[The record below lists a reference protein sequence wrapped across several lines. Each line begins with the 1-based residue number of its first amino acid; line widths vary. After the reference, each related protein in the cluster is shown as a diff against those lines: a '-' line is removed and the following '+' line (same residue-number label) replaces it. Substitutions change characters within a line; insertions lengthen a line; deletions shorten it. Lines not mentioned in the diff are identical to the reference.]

1 MIAGIF
7 VLLAKIVL
15 FNLQQLATTM
25 IPVSLRLLGQ
35 SVDMYTMPTKTARLE
50 DLAENLTRRLGVP
63 FRPNPKGGIAFREP
77 LRLTSWSV
85 PLVFDGH
92 AAWDH
97 GSLVPT
103 DFVGHVLW
111 AALRSTTGRDDP
123 RPYWHCNLSESA
135 GAAIVEHLTDQDSG
149 DGWVIGEDVLLDGP
163 AAIQPAEPKRRS
175 HHRVA

>member
-1 MIAGIF
+1 
-7 VLLAKIVL
+7 
-15 FNLQQLATTM
+15 
-25 IPVSLRLLGQ
+25 
-35 SVDMYTMPTKTARLE
+35 MYTMPTKTALLE

-111 AALRSTTGRDDP
+111 AALRSTSGRDDP
-123 RPYWHCNLSESA
+123 RPYWHCTLSESA
-135 GAAIVEHLTDQDSG
+135 GEAIIEHLTDEDSG
-149 DGWVIGEDVLLDGP
+149 DGWVIGQDVLLEPP
-163 AAIQPAEPKRRS
+163 AAVEAPKPKRRFS
-175 HHRVA
+175 HKVA

>member
-1 MIAGIF
+1 M
-7 VLLAKIVL
+7 L
-15 FNLQQLATTM
+15 
-25 IPVSLRLLGQ
+25 SWRL
-35 SVDMYTMPTKTARLE
+35 VDMYIMPTQSVRLE

-63 FRPNPKGGIAFREP
+63 FRPNNKGGISFREP

-111 AALRSTTGRDDP
+111 AALRSTAGRDDP

-135 GAAIVEHLTDQDSG
+135 GEALIDHLTDEDSG
-149 DGWVIGEDVLLDGP
+149 DGWVIGDDVLLENP
-163 AAIQPAEPKRRS
+163 AAVEPPKPKMGKRRS
-175 HHRVA
+175 HVA

>member
-1 MIAGIF
+1 M
-7 VLLAKIVL
+7 
-15 FNLQQLATTM
+15 
-25 IPVSLRLLGQ
+25 LLGGT
-35 SVDMYTMPTKTARLE
+35 VDRYTMPTETLLLE

-63 FRPNPKGGIAFREP
+63 FRPTPKGGISFRDP

-111 AALRSTTGRDDP
+111 AALRSTAGRDDP
-123 RPYWHCNLSESA
+123 RPYWHCNLSPSA
-135 GAAIVEHLTDQDSG
+135 AEAIIEHLTEEDAG
-149 DGWVIGEDVLLDGP
+149 DGWVIGEDVLLKP
-163 AAIQPAEPKRRS
+163 PVAAEAPKSKPFKRRS
-175 HHRVA
+175 SHQVA

>member
-1 MIAGIF
+1 M
-7 VLLAKIVL
+7 L
-15 FNLQQLATTM
+15 
-25 IPVSLRLLGQ
+25 SRRL
-35 SVDMYTMPTKTARLE
+35 VDMYTMPTQSVRLE

-63 FRPNPKGGIAFREP
+63 FRPNNKGGISFREP

-111 AALRSTTGRDDP
+111 AALRATAGRDDP

-135 GAAIVEHLTDQDSG
+135 GEAVIEHLTDEDSG
-149 DGWVIGEDVLLDGP
+149 DGWVIGDDVLLEQP
-163 AAIQPAEPKRRS
+163 AAGEAPKPKFGKRRS
-175 HHRVA
+175 HVA

>member
-1 MIAGIF
+1 MRSAG
-7 VLLAKIVL
+7 A
-15 FNLQQLATTM
+15 
-25 IPVSLRLLGQ
+25 
-35 SVDMYTMPTKTARLE
+35 VDMYTMPTKTVQLD

-63 FRPNPKGGIAFREP
+63 FRPNNKGGVSFRDP

-111 AALRSTTGRDDP
+111 AALRSTVGRDDP
-123 RPYWHCNLSESA
+123 RPYWHCNLTEYA
-135 GAAIVEHLTDQDSG
+135 GQAIVDHLTEQDAG
-149 DGWVIGEDVLLDGP
+149 DGWVIGEDVLLKP
-163 AAIQPAEPKRRS
+163 PAEPAKPRAKRRFN
-175 HHRVA
+175 VA

>member
-1 MIAGIF
+1 
-7 VLLAKIVL
+7 
-15 FNLQQLATTM
+15 
-25 IPVSLRLLGQ
+25 
-35 SVDMYTMPTKTARLE
+35 MYTMLTKTALLE

-111 AALRSTTGRDDP
+111 AALRSTSGRDDP
-123 RPYWHCNLSESA
+123 RPYWHCNLGESA
-135 GAAIVEHLTDQDSG
+135 AEAIIEHLTEQDSG
-149 DGWVIGEDVLLDGP
+149 DGWVIGEDVLLDP
-163 AAIQPAEPKRRS
+163 PLVAESPKPKSKPFRGRS
-175 HHRVA
+175 HKVA

>member
-1 MIAGIF
+1 MLSG
-7 VLLAKIVL
+7 
-15 FNLQQLATTM
+15 
-25 IPVSLRLLGQ
+25 G
-35 SVDMYTMPTKTARLE
+35 SVDMYTMPTKTAQLE

-111 AALRSTTGRDDP
+111 AALRSTAGRDDP
-123 RPYWHCNLSESA
+123 RPYWHCNVTQSA
-135 GAAIVEHLTDQDSG
+135 GEAIIEHLTDEDSG
-149 DGWVIGEDVLLDGP
+149 DGWVIGEDVLLKPP
-163 AAIQPAEPKRRS
+163 AVAEPAKVKPFGRRS
-175 HHRVA
+175 HQVA

>member
-1 MIAGIF
+1 MLSG
-7 VLLAKIVL
+7 V
-15 FNLQQLATTM
+15 
-25 IPVSLRLLGQ
+25 P
-35 SVDMYTMPTKTARLE
+35 VDMYTMPTDTLLLE

-63 FRPNPKGGIAFREP
+63 FRPNPKGGPGGGIAFREA

-111 AALRSTTGRDDP
+111 AALRSTAGRDDP
-123 RPYWHCNLSESA
+123 RPYWHCNLSQYA
-135 GAAIVEHLTDQDSG
+135 GDAI
-149 DGWVIGEDVLLDGP
+149 I
-163 AAIQPAEPKRRS
+163 
-175 HHRVA
+175 

>member
-1 MIAGIF
+1 MLTG
-7 VLLAKIVL
+7 
-15 FNLQQLATTM
+15 
-25 IPVSLRLLGQ
+25 G

-63 FRPNPKGGIAFREP
+63 FRPNPKGGISFREP

-111 AALRSTTGRDDP
+111 AALRATAGRDDP
-123 RPYWHCNLSESA
+123 RPYWHCNLSEHA
-135 GAAIVEHLTDQDSG
+135 GEAIIEHLAVEDSG
-149 DGWVIGEDVLLDGP
+149 DGWVIGEDVLLKPPVAPEP
-163 AAIQPAEPKRRS
+163 AKVKPFGRRS
-175 HHRVA
+175 HQVA